1 MIMLVLQ
8 YKILLL
14 GYGSDEFEEFE
25 TIGVDAF
32 AGASHILSFSPDFAN
47 EHGYLIGLQVEQES
61 PETYVSKYNGS
72 NEDGMLSLLLRITF
86 DVN

>member
-1 MIMLVLQ
+1 MVMLVLQ

-25 TIGVDAF
+25 KIGVDAF
-32 AGASHILSFSPDFAN
+32 AGATHILSLSPDFSN
-47 EHGYLIGLQVEQES
+47 ERGYLIGLQVDQDS

-72 NEDGMLSLLLRITF
+72 NEDGI
-86 DVN
+86 

>member
-8 YKILLL
+8 YKMLLL

-25 TIGVDAF
+25 KIGVDAF
-32 AGASHILSFSPDFAN
+32 SSATHILSLSPDFSN
-47 EHGYLIGLQVEQES
+47 EQGYLIGLQVDQDS

-72 NEDGMLSLLLRITF
+72 NEDGI
-86 DVN
+86 

>member
-25 TIGVDAF
+25 KIDVDAF
-32 AGASHILSFSPDFAN
+32 SGATHILSLSPDFLN
-47 EHGYLIGLQVEQES
+47 EHGYLIGLQVNQDS

-72 NEDGMLSLLLRITF
+72 NIDGM
-86 DVN
+86 